1 VAGRAPAAAGGWRA
15 WEDRPVVPADIH
27 DFFLASSGVA
37 GALIGLLFVAIS
49 VSAGRL
55 ATAEVSGQ
63 LHRIRANAALT
74 SFINALTVSLFAL
87 VPGEKIAQAATI
99 VAVLGL
105 VFVVASLLS
114 LIRVRHLRWPT
125 ARDAAFLA
133 GLGVTFVLQLMS
145 GIDLGYHP
153 GDLGTVNNLAILVI
167 VCFFIGI
174 ARAWELIGGPNIGIA
189 HEVVALVRHGES
201 AGHAESAGH
210 GATGGPGA
218 AEGAPEAEDVSGP
231 RAASAQEQ
239 APDES
244 A

>member
-1 VAGRAPAAAGGWRA
+1 M
-15 WEDRPVVPADIH
+15 VPADIH

-49 VSAGRL
+49 VSADRL
-55 ATAEVSGQ
+55 ATTEVSGQ
-63 LHRIRANAALT
+63 LHRVRANAALT

-87 VPGEKIAQAATI
+87 VPGEKIALAATI

-105 VFVVASLLS
+105 LFVLASLLS
-114 LIRVRHLRWPT
+114 LMRVRHLRWPT

-145 GIDLGYHP
+145 GIDVQYHP
-153 GDLGTVNNLAILVI
+153 GDLGTVNNLAIFVI

-189 HEVVALVRHGES
+189 HEVVALVRQGE
-201 AGHAESAGH
+201 ATRDGAEG
-210 GATGGPGA
+210 
-218 AEGAPEAEDVSGP
+218 AEGAPGAEDVSGQ